1 MAEVYVSTDVETDGP
16 IPGPNSLLSFAS
28 AAYLAD
34 KTLVDTFTANLETLP
49 GAAAD
54 PGTAAW
60 WKQHAEAWAL
70 ARTDPEDP
78 AAVMPRYVAWL
89 KKLPGRPVFVAYPAG
104 FDFLFVYWYLIRF
117 AGESPFSF
125 SALDV
130 KTYAM
135 ALLRTEYREAVK
147 RNMPRRWFDELP
159 HRHVALDDALEQG
172 ALFCNMLAEN
182 LRGRGRP
189 GEGGS

>member
-1 MAEVYVSTDVETDGP
+1 VAEVYVSTDVETDGP
-16 IPGPNSLLSFAS
+16 IPGPHSLLSFAS

-34 KTLVDTFTANLETLP
+34 KTLVDTFTSNLETLP
-49 GAAAD
+49 GAQPD
-54 PGTAAW
+54 PGTQSWWQQHPEAYAAT
-60 WKQHAEAWAL
+60 
-70 ARTDPEDP
+70 RTDLQEP
-78 AAVMPRYVAWL
+78 AVAMRRYVAWL
-89 KKLPGRPVFVAYPAG
+89 KRLPGRPVFVAYPAG
-104 FDFLFVYWYLIRF
+104 FDFLFVYCYLIRF

-147 RNMPRRWFDELP
+147 RNMPRRWFDDLP
-159 HRHVALDDALEQG
+159 HSHIALDDALEQG

-182 LRGRGRP
+182 LRRP
-189 GEGGS
+189 GDGPNPG

>member
-16 IPGPNSLLSFAS
+16 IPGPHSLLSFAS
-28 AAYLAD
+28 AAYLPD
-34 KTLVDTFTANLETLP
+34 KTLIGTFTANLETLP
-49 GAAAD
+49 DAMPD
-54 PGTAAW
+54 PGTRAW
-60 WKQHAEAWAL
+60 WEQRPDAYAAT
-70 ARTDPEDP
+70 RTDLEDP
-78 AAVMPRYVAWL
+78 ATAMRRYVVWL
-89 KKLPGRPVFVAYPAG
+89 KQLPGRPVFVAYPAG
-104 FDFLFVYWYLIRF
+104 FDFLFVYWYLIHF

-147 RNMPRRWFDELP
+147 RRMPRRWFDPLP
-159 HRHVALDDALEQG
+159 HTHIALDDALEQG

-182 LRGRGRP
+182 LAGSERRG
-189 GEGGS
+189 